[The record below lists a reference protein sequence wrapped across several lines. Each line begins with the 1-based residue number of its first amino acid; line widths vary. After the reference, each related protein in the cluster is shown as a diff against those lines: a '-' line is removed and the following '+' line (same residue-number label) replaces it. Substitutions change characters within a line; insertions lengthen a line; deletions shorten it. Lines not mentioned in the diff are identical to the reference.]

1 MEKRKVVRKIAYVTV
16 IALVV
21 VGGVLVIASTLGI
34 FGIRALVVV
43 SGSMEPSVPAKSIVL
58 LMPKKFYGLNDIITF
73 KHSGRE
79 DVLVTHRIVSYR
91 KIDDELVYKT
101 KGDANE
107 DPDEETVNTSSI
119 VGSVFLTIPYIGSVI
134 TFAQTVP
141 GFIFLIIVPACIIV
155 YHELYSLK
163 IALAKILFQK
173 PNKPKRTAGR
183 RVVKNV

>member
-1 MEKRKVVRKIAYVTV
+1 MFQQIAYVLV

-21 VGGVLVIASTLGI
+21 VGGVLVMASTLGI
-34 FGIRALVVV
+34 FGIRALVVL

-58 LMPKKFYGLNDIITF
+58 LMPKQSYGLNDIITF

-91 KIDDELVYKT
+91 KIGDEMVYTT

-107 DPDEETVNTSSI
+107 DPDGETVGTGSI

-134 TFAQTVP
+134 TFAQTIP
-141 GFIFLIIVPACIIV
+141 GFIALIIVPACIIV
-155 YHELYSLK
+155 YHEFVTLK
-163 IALAKILFQK
+163 SGLISYLTVQKNNRKKSPRKAKKIYEED
-173 PNKPKRTAGR
+173 
-183 RVVKNV
+183 